1 MADNDKNNAD
11 KNGAN
16 RDNKGR
22 FGAKNCANPTGRP
35 RNPEFAA
42 LRKAIAKVESEEDK
56 ISIFEHFVQEAYR
69 DHTVLIALLRKMLPD
84 LKQIEA
90 DIKTEGFRIIIERP
104 KDV

>member
-1 MADNDKNNAD
+1 MDESDKS
-11 KNGAN
+11 GAN

-22 FGAKNCANPTGRP
+22 FGANNCANPTGRP
-35 RNPEFAA
+35 KNPEMAEF
-42 LRKAIAKVESEEDK
+42 RKALANVQAEKDRLP
-56 ISIFEHFVQEAYR
+56 IFEHFIREAYN

-104 KDV
+104 SNV